1 MLMGLV
7 WAALGGSLLLA
18 TEYLHDTVSKYAAA
32 VLCRCCTDY
41 VTVWLWLCTVY
52 CESLMELIA
61 SCDTIYYPMSPTV
74 RFVHA
79 AGYNIGV
86 ELLPFLQLSTYCMSP
101 Y

>member
-41 VTVWLWLCTVY
+41 VTVWIWLLTVGH
-52 CESLMELIA
+52 L
-61 SCDTIYYPMSPTV
+61 
-74 RFVHA
+74 RK
-79 AGYNIGV
+79 
-86 ELLPFLQLSTYCMSP
+86 LLQAVTQFLNQCLQILNLSMLPS
-101 Y
+101 